1 MLGHAPT
8 YAWYSAECGSGR
20 LGQDEYEAVLPDA
33 EARVDERIAHRD
45 LSAMPDG
52 EIDAYK
58 RAVCAACEALAD
70 PAASS

>member
-45 LSAMPDG
+45 LSLAEG
-52 EIDAYK
+52 ADASA
-58 RAVCAACEALAD
+58 RSGAAAGR
-70 PAASS
+70 

>member
-8 YAWYSAECGSGR
+8 YAWYSAEYGSGR

-52 EIDAYK
+52 EIDAYQA
-58 RAVCAACEALAD
+58 RRVRRL
-70 PAASS
+70 PRR